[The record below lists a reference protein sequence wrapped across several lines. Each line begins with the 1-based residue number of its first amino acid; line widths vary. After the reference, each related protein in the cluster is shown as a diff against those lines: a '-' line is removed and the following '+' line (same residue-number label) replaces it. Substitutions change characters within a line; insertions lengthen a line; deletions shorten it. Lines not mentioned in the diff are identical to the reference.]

1 MQLFQM
7 LTGNRAKFCGR
18 LIALRAAL
26 FAPAPL
32 YGQSDLIALN
42 PVCEVRPED
51 RWPRELLGHWEIR
64 MEVRSDRRTIANN
77 TSSQAAVQKVYVV
90 EGGNCAE
97 RRNIC
102 LGSKVRVKPWVRLLL
117 LCGPLFSGGA
127 TFAQYNPLP
136 SPIAEQEVAGPAQAA
151 VRAGTNTS
159 VDLSQNPY
167 LGGVPTGERSA
178 TPIPLSLE
186 DAVARGLKQ
195 NLGGVLATDS
205 VKDARGQ
212 KWQALSELLPNVITD
227 TGFGVRQIDLKAQFG
242 LDIPGVPKVVGPFG
256 YFDSRAYL
264 SQTILDWES
273 IERMRSS
280 QAQLRSVEDGSK
292 NARELVVT
300 VIVSTYLL
308 VIADQSEVESALSQ
322 RDTATALF
330 QQTSDQHTAG
340 LAAAVDVLRSQVE
353 LQSRKQKVIVAQN
366 NLEKQK
372 LVLARAIGLPPGQK
386 FEITTK
392 VDYQDLSIPPLDDA
406 IQSAYKA
413 RADFQSRMN
422 QIQSAELERKAGLA
436 ERYPSI
442 ETVADYGITGVNPAS
457 THGTV
462 DAAVTLRVPIF
473 QGGRVHGDV
482 LRADASLQRAK
493 QLLEDLRAQI
503 DQEVRDAYLDLEA
516 AAQEVSV
523 EKSAVELATETLQQS
538 RDRFSSGVTDNIEVV
553 QAQDALATA
562 NDAYIASLY
571 SYNLA
576 KISLARAIG
585 VAESRFAEYLKG
597 E

>member
-1 MQLFQM
+1 ME
-7 LTGNRAKFCGR
+7 
-18 LIALRAAL
+18 IE
-26 FAPAPL
+26 
-32 YGQSDLIALN
+32 SD
-42 PVCEVRPED
+42 
-51 RWPRELLGHWEIR
+51 G
-64 MEVRSDRRTIANN
+64 RTIANN
-77 TSSQAAVQKVYVV
+77 TSSQAALQRAYVV
-90 EGGNCAE
+90 EAANCAE
-97 RRNIC
+97 KRSFSRRR
-102 LGSKVRVKPWVRLLL
+102 KVRLKPWIRLLL
-117 LCGPLFSGGA
+117 LCVPLFSGAA

-136 SPIAEQEVAGPAQAA
+136 SPIAEEEVAGPAQAA
-151 VRAGTNTS
+151 VRAGPNNS
-159 VDLSQNPY
+159 VVLSQNPY
-167 LGGVPTGERSA
+167 LGGVPAGELSA

-186 DAVARGLKQ
+186 GAVARGLKQ
-195 NLGGVLATDS
+195 NLGGFLAADS
-205 VKDARGQ
+205 VTDARGQ
-212 KWQALSELLPNVITD
+212 KWQALSELLPNVTTD

-242 LDIPGVPKVVGPFG
+242 LNIPGVPKVIGPFG
-256 YFDSRAYL
+256 YFDSRGYL
-264 SQTILDWES
+264 NQTIFDWES
-273 IERMRSS
+273 IEGERSS
-280 QAQLRSVEDGSK
+280 QAQLKSAEYGYK

-300 VIVSTYLL
+300 VIVSNYLL

-322 RDTATALF
+322 RDTARVLF
-330 QQTSDQHTAG
+330 QQTSDQKTAG

-353 LQSRKQKVIVAQN
+353 LQSREQKLIVAQN
-366 NLEKQK
+366 NLAKQK

-386 FEITTK
+386 FEITTQ
-392 VDYQDLSIPPLDDA
+392 VGYQDLSIPPLDDA

-413 RADFQSRMN
+413 RPDFQSQMN
-422 QIQSAELERKAGLA
+422 QVQSAELMRKASFA

-442 ETVADYGITGVNPAS
+442 EQVADYGISGVNPAS

-473 QGGRVHGDV
+473 QGGKVHGDV

-493 QLLEDLRAQI
+493 QVLEDLRAQI

-523 EKSAVELATETLQQS
+523 EKSAVTLATETLQQS

-562 NDAYIASLY
+562 NDAYIDSLY

-585 VAESRFAEYLKG
+585 VAESHFAEYLKG